1 MNDATKKILSREEI
15 RALIQRQKEMTE
27 KLEASLRGGVEVSR
41 KDMAQAQEDV
51 RRIMDRIRTDPDFR
65 DALGEVSAL
74 MLRQMEAIRHLQDE
88 EEDTADER
96 TRSLH

>member
-27 KLEASLRGGVEVSR
+27 KLEASLRGGAEVSR